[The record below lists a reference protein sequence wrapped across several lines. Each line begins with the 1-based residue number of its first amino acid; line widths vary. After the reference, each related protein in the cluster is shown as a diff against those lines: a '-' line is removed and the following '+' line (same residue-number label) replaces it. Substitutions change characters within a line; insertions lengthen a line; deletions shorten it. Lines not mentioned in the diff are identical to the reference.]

1 MNRSCPQCKKTVA
14 PKAENEAFPFCCKHC
29 QDMDLGQW
37 FDGKYV
43 VSSPVMDPDLFGLPT
58 ESDED

>member
-1 MNRSCPQCKKTVA
+1 
-14 PKAENEAFPFCCKHC
+14 
-29 QDMDLGQW
+29 MDLGQW